1 MFQQDQIRN
10 NYYEWWQTQDLLVND
25 KLITTDLSLDEVV
38 SVKRVSKEIE
48 TVGIRVDKYNTYFA
62 EGYLVHD

>member
-1 MFQQDQIRN
+1 MDK
-10 NYYEWWQTQDLLVND
+10 D
-25 KLITTDLSLDEVV
+25 KLVTTDLSLDEVV
-38 SVKRVSKEIE
+38 SVKRITKEIE

>member
-1 MFQQDQIRN
+1 MIGDG
-10 NYYEWWQTQDLLVND
+10 LV
-25 KLITTDLSLDEVV
+25 TTDLSLDDIV
-38 SVKRVSKEIE
+38 SVKLVGDEIE